1 MLMKETI
8 KPNLMQTLEVGINIR
23 NIDKR
28 LICQDNSACV
38 KVYRGKDNIR
48 TGLLKFLNWMHT

>member
-8 KPNLMQTLEVGINIR
+8 KPNLMQTLEVGLNIR

-28 LICQDNSACV
+28 LICQDNSACFN
-38 KVYRGKDNIR
+38 VYRGKDNIH
-48 TGLLKFLNWMHT
+48 TGLSSF